1 MKDFI
6 TEMMDSSNQAV
17 GKKTRIVY
25 FVTITASSLGKIE
38 SEFERGFRKS
48 HKQKTAPSR
57 GLWDPRQTCR
67 MSFREPGDNREAKL

>member
-25 FVTITASSLGKIE
+25 FVTITASSSE

-57 GLWDPRQTCR
+57 GLWDPQQTCG